1 MCMIVFSTFWR
12 IVKKYK
18 GTILLY
24 TVMLIMF
31 GGINLTSNSTND
43 MFTPTKPNI
52 FIVNKDSNMGLT
64 KNLINYLKKNTNVV
78 SLEDDE
84 EKIND
89 ALFYRDI
96 SYVIYIPKNYSKD
109 VSDKK
114 DVTINIKSNKD
125 YTSSLTEMM
134 LDKYLNVQSNL
145 VNITNNQDELVNM
158 INNTLDV
165 NSEVVV
171 SSKLDNSYLNR
182 VSRYFNFGSYS
193 LLAVIIFIVT
203 LVINSFKENTINKR
217 IIVSSFNYKKHNSM
231 LMLSSFVYSLIVW
244 VLFSLLSV
252 ILLGKDM
259 ISLRGVLYF
268 VNTFMFVMPTLS
280 FGILISTL
288 VNNKDSIGGIVN
300 VVGLGSAFLCGA
312 FIPTEYLPKIVL
324 SIAHIFPA
332 YYFIDSNNL
341 LSSMEIINFSNLT
354 PVFINYFVLIIFM
367 LIFIVVNNYV
377 LKKKRYY

>member
-1 MCMIVFSTFWR
+1 MIVFSTFWR

-109 VSDKK
+109 VLDKK
-114 DVTINIKSNKD
+114 DVTIDIKSSKD
-125 YTSSLTEMM
+125 YTSSLTEIM

-217 IIVSSFNYKKHNSM
+217 IIVSSFNYKKHNSL

-259 ISLRGVLYF
+259 ISIRGILYF

-300 VVGLGSAFLCGA
+300 VVSLGSAFLCGA

-324 SIAHIFPA
+324 SIAHVFPA

-341 LSSMEIINFSNLT
+341 LSSMEIINFSNLI

>member
-31 GGINLTSNSTND
+31 SGINLTSNSTND

-109 VSDKK
+109 VLDKK
-114 DVTINIKSNKD
+114 DVTINIKSSKD
-125 YTSSLTEMM
+125 YTSSLAEMM

-217 IIVSSFNYKKHNSM
+217 IIVSSFNYKKHNSL

-259 ISLRGVLYF
+259 ISLRGILYF

-300 VVGLGSAFLCGA
+300 VVSLGSAFLCGA

-341 LSSMEIINFSNLT
+341 LSSMEIINFSNLI

>member
-1 MCMIVFSTFWR
+1 MIVFSTFWR

-109 VSDKK
+109 VLDKK
-114 DVTINIKSNKD
+114 DVTIDIKSSKD

-158 INNTLDV
+158 INNTLDI
-165 NSEVVV
+165 NSEVDVN
-171 SSKLDNSYLNR
+171 SKLDNSYLNR

-217 IIVSSFNYKKHNSM
+217 IIVSSFNYKKHNSL

-259 ISLRGVLYF
+259 ISLRGILYF

-300 VVGLGSAFLCGA
+300 VVSLGSAFLCGA

-324 SIAHIFPA
+324 SIAHVFPA

>member
-1 MCMIVFSTFWR
+1 MIVFSTFWR

-109 VSDKK
+109 VLDKK
-114 DVTINIKSNKD
+114 DVTIDIKSSKD

-171 SSKLDNSYLNR
+171 NSKLDNSYLNR

-217 IIVSSFNYKKHNSM
+217 IIVSSFNYKKHNSL

-259 ISLRGVLYF
+259 ISLRGILYF

-300 VVGLGSAFLCGA
+300 VVSLGSAFLCGA

-341 LSSMEIINFSNLT
+341 LSSMEIINFSNLI

-367 LIFIVVNNYV
+367 LIFIAVNNYV

>member
-1 MCMIVFSTFWR
+1 MIVFSTFWR

-109 VSDKK
+109 VLDKK
-114 DVTINIKSNKD
+114 DVTIDIKSSKD

-217 IIVSSFNYKKHNSM
+217 IIVSSFNYKKHNSL

-259 ISLRGVLYF
+259 ISLRGILYF
-268 VNTFMFVMPTLS
+268 VNTFMFIMPTLS

-300 VVGLGSAFLCGA
+300 VVSLGSAFLCGA

-324 SIAHIFPA
+324 SIAHVFPA

>member
-1 MCMIVFSTFWR
+1 MIVFNTFWR
-12 IVKKYK
+12 IIKKYK

-109 VSDKK
+109 VLDKK
-114 DVTINIKSNKD
+114 DVTIDIKSSKD

-217 IIVSSFNYKKHNSM
+217 IIVSSFNYKKHNSL

-259 ISLRGVLYF
+259 ISIRGILYF

-300 VVGLGSAFLCGA
+300 VVSLGSAFLCGA

-324 SIAHIFPA
+324 SIAHVFPA

>member
-1 MCMIVFSTFWR
+1 MIVFSTFWR

-109 VSDKK
+109 VLDKK
-114 DVTINIKSNKD
+114 DVTIDIKSSKD
-125 YTSSLTEMM
+125 YTSSLAEMM

-217 IIVSSFNYKKHNSM
+217 IIVSSFNYKKHNSL
-231 LMLSSFVYSLIVW
+231 LMLSSFVYSLIVC

-259 ISLRGVLYF
+259 ISLRGILYF

-300 VVGLGSAFLCGA
+300 VVSLGSAFLCGA

-341 LSSMEIINFSNLT
+341 LSSMEIINFSNLI

>member
-1 MCMIVFSTFWR
+1 MIVFNTFWR
-12 IVKKYK
+12 IIKKYK

-109 VSDKK
+109 VLDKK
-114 DVTINIKSNKD
+114 DVTLDIKSSKD

-158 INNTLDV
+158 INNTLDI

-171 SSKLDNSYLNR
+171 NSKIDNSYLNR

-217 IIVSSFNYKKHNSM
+217 IIVSSFNYKKHNSL

-259 ISLRGVLYF
+259 ISIRGILYF
-268 VNTFMFVMPTLS
+268 VNTFMFIMPTLS

-324 SIAHIFPA
+324 SIAHVFPA

-341 LSSMEIINFSNLT
+341 LSSMEIINFSNLI

-367 LIFIVVNNYV
+367 LIFIAVNNYV

>member
-1 MCMIVFSTFWR
+1 MIVFNTFWR
-12 IVKKYK
+12 IIKKYK

-109 VSDKK
+109 VLDKK
-114 DVTINIKSNKD
+114 DVTLDIKSSKD

-158 INNTLDV
+158 INNTLDI

-171 SSKLDNSYLNR
+171 NSKIDNSYLNR

-217 IIVSSFNYKKHNSM
+217 IIVSSFNYKKHNSL

-259 ISLRGVLYF
+259 ISLRGILYF
-268 VNTFMFVMPTLS
+268 VNTFMFIMPTLS

-300 VVGLGSAFLCGA
+300 VVSLGSAFLCGA

-324 SIAHIFPA
+324 SIAHVFPA

-341 LSSMEIINFSNLT
+341 LSSMEIINFSNLI
-354 PVFINYFVLIIFM
+354 PIFINYFVLIIFM

>member
-1 MCMIVFSTFWR
+1 MIVFSTFWR

-109 VSDKK
+109 VLDKK
-114 DVTINIKSNKD
+114 DVTIDIKSSKD

-244 VLFSLLSV
+244 ILFSLLSV

-259 ISLRGVLYF
+259 ISLRGILYF

-300 VVGLGSAFLCGA
+300 VVSLGSAFLCGA

>member
-1 MCMIVFSTFWR
+1 MIVFSTFWR

-109 VSDKK
+109 VLDKK
-114 DVTINIKSNKD
+114 DVTINIKSSKD

-244 VLFSLLSV
+244 VLFSLLSI

-341 LSSMEIINFSNLT
+341 LSSMEIINFSNLI

>member
-1 MCMIVFSTFWR
+1 MIVFSTFWR

-109 VSDKK
+109 VLDKK
-114 DVTINIKSNKD
+114 NVTIDIKSSKD

-171 SSKLDNSYLNR
+171 NSKLDNSYLNR

-203 LVINSFKENTINKR
+203 LVINSFKENIINKR
-217 IIVSSFNYKKHNSM
+217 IIVSSFNYKKHNSL

-259 ISLRGVLYF
+259 ISLRGILYF

-324 SIAHIFPA
+324 SIAHVFPA

-341 LSSMEIINFSNLT
+341 LSSMEIINFSNLI

>member
-1 MCMIVFSTFWR
+1 MIVFSTFWR

-43 MFTPTKPNI
+43 LFTPTKPNI

-109 VSDKK
+109 VLDKK
-114 DVTINIKSNKD
+114 DVTIDIKSSKD

-217 IIVSSFNYKKHNSM
+217 IIVSSFNYKKHNSL

-259 ISLRGVLYF
+259 ISIRGILYF

-300 VVGLGSAFLCGA
+300 VVSLGSAFLCGA

-324 SIAHIFPA
+324 SIAHVFPA

>member
-1 MCMIVFSTFWR
+1 MIVFSTFWR

-109 VSDKK
+109 VLDKK
-114 DVTINIKSNKD
+114 DVTIDIKSSKD

-217 IIVSSFNYKKHNSM
+217 IIVSSFNYKKHNSL

-259 ISLRGVLYF
+259 ISLRGILYF
-268 VNTFMFVMPTLS
+268 VNTFMFVMPILS

-300 VVGLGSAFLCGA
+300 VVSLGSAFLCGA

>member
-1 MCMIVFSTFWR
+1 MIVFSTFWR

-109 VSDKK
+109 VLDKK
-114 DVTINIKSNKD
+114 DVTLDIKSSKD

-158 INNTLDV
+158 INNTLDI

-171 SSKLDNSYLNR
+171 NSKIDNSYLNR

-217 IIVSSFNYKKHNSM
+217 IIVSSFNYKKHNSL

-259 ISLRGVLYF
+259 ISLRGILYF
-268 VNTFMFVMPTLS
+268 VNTFMFIMPTLS

-324 SIAHIFPA
+324 SIAHVFPA

-341 LSSMEIINFSNLT
+341 LSSMEIINFSNLI
-354 PVFINYFVLIIFM
+354 PIFINYFVLIIFM

>member
-1 MCMIVFSTFWR
+1 MIVFSTFWR

-109 VSDKK
+109 VLDKK
-114 DVTINIKSNKD
+114 DVTIDIKSSKD

-158 INNTLDV
+158 INNTLDI

-171 SSKLDNSYLNR
+171 NSKIDNSYLNR

-217 IIVSSFNYKKHNSM
+217 IIVSSFNYKKHNSL

-259 ISLRGVLYF
+259 ISLRGILYF
-268 VNTFMFVMPTLS
+268 VNTFMFIMPTLS

-324 SIAHIFPA
+324 SIAHVFPA

-341 LSSMEIINFSNLT
+341 LSSMEIINFSNLI
-354 PVFINYFVLIIFM
+354 PIFINYFVLIIFM

>member
-1 MCMIVFSTFWR
+1 MIVFSTFWR

-64 KNLINYLKKNTNVV
+64 RNLINYLKKNTNVV

-96 SYVIYIPKNYSKD
+96 SYAIYIPKNYSKD
-109 VSDKK
+109 VLNKK
-114 DVTINIKSNKD
+114 DVTIDIKSSKD

-165 NSEVVV
+165 NNEVVV

-217 IIVSSFNYKKHNSM
+217 IIVSSFNYKKHNSL

-244 VLFSLLSV
+244 VLSSLLSV

-259 ISLRGVLYF
+259 ISLRGILYF

-300 VVGLGSAFLCGA
+300 VVSLGSAFLCGA

-324 SIAHIFPA
+324 SIAHVFPA

-367 LIFIVVNNYV
+367 LIFIAVNNYV

>member
-1 MCMIVFSTFWR
+1 MIVFSTFWR

-109 VSDKK
+109 VLDKK
-114 DVTINIKSNKD
+114 DVTIDIKSSKD

-171 SSKLDNSYLNR
+171 NSKLDNSYLNR

-217 IIVSSFNYKKHNSM
+217 IIVSSFNYKKHNSV

-259 ISLRGVLYF
+259 ISLRGILYF

-300 VVGLGSAFLCGA
+300 VVSLGSAFLCGA

-324 SIAHIFPA
+324 SIAHVFPA

-341 LSSMEIINFSNLT
+341 LSSMEIINFSNLI

-367 LIFIVVNNYV
+367 LIFIAVNNYV

>member
-1 MCMIVFSTFWR
+1 MIVFSTFWR

-109 VSDKK
+109 VLDKK
-114 DVTINIKSNKD
+114 DVTIDIKSSKD

-203 LVINSFKENTINKR
+203 LVINSFKENAINKR
-217 IIVSSFNYKKHNSM
+217 IIVSSFNYKKHNSL

-259 ISLRGVLYF
+259 ISLRGILYF

-300 VVGLGSAFLCGA
+300 VVSLGSAFLCGA

-341 LSSMEIINFSNLT
+341 LSSMEIINFSNLI

>member
-1 MCMIVFSTFWR
+1 MIVFNTFWR
-12 IVKKYK
+12 IIKKYK

-43 MFTPTKPNI
+43 LFTPTKPNI

-109 VSDKK
+109 VLDKK
-114 DVTINIKSNKD
+114 DVTIDIKSSKD

-203 LVINSFKENTINKR
+203 LVINSFKENAINKR
-217 IIVSSFNYKKHNSM
+217 IIVSSFNYKKHNSL

-259 ISLRGVLYF
+259 ISLRGILYF

-300 VVGLGSAFLCGA
+300 VVSLGSAFLCGA

-324 SIAHIFPA
+324 SIAHVFPA

-341 LSSMEIINFSNLT
+341 LSSMEIINFSNLI
-354 PVFINYFVLIIFM
+354 PIFINYFVLIIFM

>member
-1 MCMIVFSTFWR
+1 MIVFSTFWK

-109 VSDKK
+109 VLDKK
-114 DVTINIKSNKD
+114 DVTIDIKSSKD

-217 IIVSSFNYKKHNSM
+217 IIVSSFNYKKHNSL

-259 ISLRGVLYF
+259 ISLRGILYF
-268 VNTFMFVMPTLS
+268 VNTFMLVMPTLS

-300 VVGLGSAFLCGA
+300 VVSLGSAFLCGA

>member
-1 MCMIVFSTFWR
+1 MIVFSTFWR

-109 VSDKK
+109 VLDKK
-114 DVTINIKSNKD
+114 DVTINIKSSKD

-217 IIVSSFNYKKHNSM
+217 IIVSSFNYKKHNSL

-259 ISLRGVLYF
+259 ICLRGILYF

-324 SIAHIFPA
+324 SIAHVFPA

-341 LSSMEIINFSNLT
+341 LSSMEIINFSNLI

>member
-1 MCMIVFSTFWR
+1 MIVFSTFWR
-12 IVKKYK
+12 IIKKYK

-96 SYVIYIPKNYSKD
+96 SYAIYIPKNYSKD
-109 VSDKK
+109 VLDKK
-114 DVTINIKSNKD
+114 DVTIDIKSSKD

-165 NSEVVV
+165 NSEVIV

-217 IIVSSFNYKKHNSM
+217 IIVSSFNYRKHNSL

-259 ISLRGVLYF
+259 ISLRGILYF

-300 VVGLGSAFLCGA
+300 VVSLGSAFLCGA

-324 SIAHIFPA
+324 SIAHVFPA

>member
-1 MCMIVFSTFWR
+1 MIVFSTFWR

-109 VSDKK
+109 VLDKK
-114 DVTINIKSNKD
+114 DVTIDIKSSKD

-171 SSKLDNSYLNR
+171 NSKLDNSYLNR

-217 IIVSSFNYKKHNSM
+217 IIVSSINYKKHNSL

-259 ISLRGVLYF
+259 ISLRGILYF

-300 VVGLGSAFLCGA
+300 VVSLGSAFLCGA

-324 SIAHIFPA
+324 SIAHVFPA

>member
-1 MCMIVFSTFWR
+1 MIVFSTFWR

-64 KNLINYLKKNTNVV
+64 RNLINYLKKNTNVV

-109 VSDKK
+109 VLDKK
-114 DVTINIKSNKD
+114 DVTIDIKSSKD

-217 IIVSSFNYKKHNSM
+217 IIISSFNYKKHNSL

-259 ISLRGVLYF
+259 ISLRGILYF
-268 VNTFMFVMPTLS
+268 VNTLMFVMPTLS

-300 VVGLGSAFLCGA
+300 VVSLGSAFLCGA

-341 LSSMEIINFSNLT
+341 LSSMEIINFSNLI

>member
-1 MCMIVFSTFWR
+1 MIVFSTFWK

-52 FIVNKDSNMGLT
+52 FIVNKDSNRGLT

-109 VSDKK
+109 VLDKK
-114 DVTINIKSNKD
+114 DVTIDIKSSKD

-145 VNITNNQDELVNM
+145 VNVTNNQDELVNM

-217 IIVSSFNYKKHNSM
+217 IIVSSINYKKHNSM

-288 VNNKDSIGGIVN
+288 VKNKDSIGGIVN

-312 FIPTEYLPKIVL
+312 FIPTEYLPKTVL

-367 LIFIVVNNYV
+367 LIFIVINNYV

>member
-1 MCMIVFSTFWR
+1 MIVFSTFWR

-109 VSDKK
+109 VLDKK
-114 DVTINIKSNKD
+114 NVTLDIKSSKD

-171 SSKLDNSYLNR
+171 NSKLDNSYLNR

-217 IIVSSFNYKKHNSM
+217 IIVSSINYKKHNSL

-259 ISLRGVLYF
+259 ISLRGILYF

-300 VVGLGSAFLCGA
+300 VVGIGSAFLCGA

-341 LSSMEIINFSNLT
+341 LSSMEIINFSNLI
-354 PVFINYFVLIIFM
+354 PIFINYFVLIIFM

>member
-1 MCMIVFSTFWR
+1 MIVFSTFWR

-109 VSDKK
+109 VLDKK
-114 DVTINIKSNKD
+114 DVTIDIKSSKD

-217 IIVSSFNYKKHNSM
+217 IIVSSINYKKHNSL

-259 ISLRGVLYF
+259 ISLRGILYF

-300 VVGLGSAFLCGA
+300 VVSLGSAFLCGA

>member
-1 MCMIVFSTFWR
+1 MIVFSTFWR

-109 VSDKK
+109 VLDKK
-114 DVTINIKSNKD
+114 DVTIDIKSSKD

-182 VSRYFNFGSYS
+182 VSKYFNFGSYS

-217 IIVSSFNYKKHNSM
+217 IIVSSFNYKKHNSL

-259 ISLRGVLYF
+259 ISLRGILYF

-300 VVGLGSAFLCGA
+300 VVSLGSAFLCGA

-341 LSSMEIINFSNLT
+341 LSSMEIINFSNLI

>member
-1 MCMIVFSTFWR
+1 MIVFSTFWR

-64 KNLINYLKKNTNVV
+64 RNLINYLKKNTNVV

-109 VSDKK
+109 VLDKK
-114 DVTINIKSNKD
+114 DVTINIKSSKD

-217 IIVSSFNYKKHNSM
+217 IIVSSFNYKKHNSL

-259 ISLRGVLYF
+259 ISLRGILYF

-300 VVGLGSAFLCGA
+300 VVSLGSAFLCGA

-324 SIAHIFPA
+324 SIAHVFPA

-341 LSSMEIINFSNLT
+341 LSSMEIINFSNLI

>member
-1 MCMIVFSTFWR
+1 MIVFSTFWR

-24 TVMLIMF
+24 IVMLIMF

-109 VSDKK
+109 VLDKK
-114 DVTINIKSNKD
+114 DVTIDIKSSKD

-217 IIVSSFNYKKHNSM
+217 IIVSSFNYKKHNSL

-259 ISLRGVLYF
+259 ICLRGILYF

-300 VVGLGSAFLCGA
+300 VVSLGSAFLCGA

-324 SIAHIFPA
+324 SIAHVFPA

-341 LSSMEIINFSNLT
+341 LSSMEIINFSNLI

>member
-1 MCMIVFSTFWR
+1 MIVFSTFWR

-31 GGINLTSNSTND
+31 SGINLTSNSTND

-78 SLEDDE
+78 SLKDDE

-109 VSDKK
+109 VLDKK
-114 DVTINIKSNKD
+114 DVTINIKSSKD
-125 YTSSLTEMM
+125 YTSSLAEMM

-217 IIVSSFNYKKHNSM
+217 IIVSSFNYKKHNSL

-259 ISLRGVLYF
+259 ISLRGILYF

-300 VVGLGSAFLCGA
+300 VVSLGSAFLCGA

-324 SIAHIFPA
+324 SIAHVFPA

>member
-1 MCMIVFSTFWR
+1 MIVFSTFWR

-109 VSDKK
+109 VLDKK
-114 DVTINIKSNKD
+114 DVTINIKSSKD

-217 IIVSSFNYKKHNSM
+217 IIVSSFNYKKHNSL

-259 ISLRGVLYF
+259 ISLRGILYF
-268 VNTFMFVMPTLS
+268 VNTFMFVMPSLS

-300 VVGLGSAFLCGA
+300 VVSLGSAFLCGA

>member
-1 MCMIVFSTFWR
+1 MIVFSTFWR

-109 VSDKK
+109 VLDKK
-114 DVTINIKSNKD
+114 DVTIDIKSSKD

-165 NSEVVV
+165 NSEVIV
-171 SSKLDNSYLNR
+171 SSKLDNSYLNK

-217 IIVSSFNYKKHNSM
+217 IIVSSFNYKKHNSL

-259 ISLRGVLYF
+259 ISLRGILYF

-300 VVGLGSAFLCGA
+300 VVSLGSAFLCGA

-341 LSSMEIINFSNLT
+341 LSSMEIINFSNLI

>member
-1 MCMIVFSTFWR
+1 MIVFNTFWR

-109 VSDKK
+109 VLDKK
-114 DVTINIKSNKD
+114 DVTIDIKSSKD

-217 IIVSSFNYKKHNSM
+217 IIVSSFNYKKHNSL

-259 ISLRGVLYF
+259 ISLRGILYF

-300 VVGLGSAFLCGA
+300 VVSLGSAFLCGA
-312 FIPTEYLPKIVL
+312 FIPTQYLPKIVL
-324 SIAHIFPA
+324 SIAHVFPA

-341 LSSMEIINFSNLT
+341 LSSMEIINFSNLI

>member
-1 MCMIVFSTFWR
+1 MIVFSTFWR

-31 GGINLTSNSTND
+31 GGINLTSNSPND

-52 FIVNKDSNMGLT
+52 FIVNKDSNMELS

-109 VSDKK
+109 VLDKK
-114 DVTINIKSNKD
+114 DVTIDIKSSKD

-158 INNTLDV
+158 INNTLGV

-217 IIVSSFNYKKHNSM
+217 IIVSSINYKKHNNL

-244 VLFSLLSV
+244 VLFSLLSI

-259 ISLRGVLYF
+259 ISLRGILYF

-300 VVGLGSAFLCGA
+300 VVGIGSAFLCGA
-312 FIPTEYLPKIVL
+312 FIPTEYLPKFVL

-341 LSSMEIINFSNLT
+341 LSSMEIINFSNLI
-354 PVFINYFVLIIFM
+354 PIFINYFVLIIFM

>member
-1 MCMIVFSTFWR
+1 MIVFSTFWR

-109 VSDKK
+109 VLDKK
-114 DVTINIKSNKD
+114 DVTIDIKSSKD

-217 IIVSSFNYKKHNSM
+217 IIVSSFNYKKHNSL

-259 ISLRGVLYF
+259 ISLRGILYF
-268 VNTFMFVMPTLS
+268 VNTFMFVMPSLS

-300 VVGLGSAFLCGA
+300 VVSLGSAFLCGA

-341 LSSMEIINFSNLT
+341 LSSMEIINFSNLI

>member
-1 MCMIVFSTFWR
+1 MIVFSTFWR

-52 FIVNKDSNMGLT
+52 FIVNKDSNMELT

-109 VSDKK
+109 VLDKK
-114 DVTINIKSNKD
+114 DVTLDIKSSKD

-158 INNTLDV
+158 INNTLDI

-171 SSKLDNSYLNR
+171 NSKIDNSYLNR

-217 IIVSSFNYKKHNSM
+217 IIVSSFNYKKHNSL

-259 ISLRGVLYF
+259 ISLRGILYF

-300 VVGLGSAFLCGA
+300 VVSLGSAFLCGA

-324 SIAHIFPA
+324 SIAHVFPA

-341 LSSMEIINFSNLT
+341 LSSMEIINFSNLI

>member
-1 MCMIVFSTFWR
+1 MIVFSTFWR

-43 MFTPTKPNI
+43 LFTPTKPNI

-96 SYVIYIPKNYSKD
+96 SYAIYIPKNYSKD
-109 VSDKK
+109 VLDKK
-114 DVTINIKSNKD
+114 DVTIDIKSSKD

-165 NSEVVV
+165 NSEVIV
-171 SSKLDNSYLNR
+171 SSKLDNSYLNK

-203 LVINSFKENTINKR
+203 LVINSFKENTINMR
-217 IIVSSFNYKKHNSM
+217 IIVSSFNYKKHNSL

-259 ISLRGVLYF
+259 ISLRGILYF
-268 VNTFMFVMPTLS
+268 VNTFMFIMPTLS

-324 SIAHIFPA
+324 SIAHVFPA

-341 LSSMEIINFSNLT
+341 LSSMEIINFSNLI

>member
-1 MCMIVFSTFWR
+1 MIVFNTFWR

-109 VSDKK
+109 VLDKK
-114 DVTINIKSNKD
+114 DVTIDIKSSKD

-217 IIVSSFNYKKHNSM
+217 IIVSSFNYKKHNSL

-244 VLFSLLSV
+244 VLFYLLSV

-259 ISLRGVLYF
+259 ISLRGILYF

-300 VVGLGSAFLCGA
+300 VVSLGSAFLCGA

-324 SIAHIFPA
+324 SIAHVFPA

-341 LSSMEIINFSNLT
+341 LSSMEIINFNNLI